1 MLQRNCRMPVRC
13 RAHDSF
19 LPLSRVGATIDH
31 KQRQRPP
38 EPFDDANAAALK
50 SSGID
55 ENISGRGP

>member
-1 MLQRNCRMPVRC
+1 MPVRC
-13 RAHDSF
+13 RAHDSV